1 MTETDFKSCLWCYNI
16 FIICYKRHSL
26 VGLGLTEQW
35 YIVWFRY
42 IYSSAFPFYL
52 RNYQTVKVR
61 KFILIIFWRRKKSSL
76 CRYSLFSLHTHEYLI
91 FTFKLFRYYLNFI
104 RIFLICDFSR
114 LVHRL
119 CLIPKTTCITKTSLN
134 HVIILDIYAKDQNLK
149 LVFWEIIKLD

>member
-1 MTETDFKSCLWCYNI
+1 MTELVFKSWLWCYNI

-26 VGLGLTEQW
+26 IGLGLTEQW

-76 CRYSLFSLHTHEYLI
+76 CRYSIFPLHTHEYLI
-91 FTFKLFRYYLNFI
+91 FTFKMFRYYLNFI
-104 RIFLICDFSR
+104 HIFLICDFSR

-119 CLIPKTTCITKTSLN
+119 CVWS
-134 HVIILDIYAKDQNLK
+134 LK
-149 LVFWEIIKLD
+149 LLVLQKHLSIIEPFLIFTQKIKILNSSSERS